1 LQSSNPK
8 LLLSHSSFL
17 AEKNGNVFWRKKMES
32 FWRKKNEK
40 FLALKN
46 EKLFDGKMIFLL
58 PVW

>member
-1 LQSSNPK
+1 
-8 LLLSHSSFL
+8 LLSHSSFL
-17 AEKNGNVFWRKKMES
+17 AGKKWKLFWRENGKFLAM
-32 FWRKKNEK
+32 KNEK